1 MVVFLWHLGAE
12 YLQEVNKSDIGTKI
26 KSVAERQRYDTGGF
40 GGKAYEGTNIIKMT
54 VADGVIK
61 GFSVPEEFLTF
72 YYEMPEEEME
82 FFRSLAE

>member
-1 MVVFLWHLGAE
+1 MKKELEGAE
-12 YLQEVNKSDIGTKI
+12 EQYYLTAYKYP
-26 KSVAERQRYDTGGF
+26 AARF
-40 GGKAYEGTNIIKMT
+40 GAKELEENNTITLYEGTNIIKMT